1 MDLHHR
7 VLVQEENRRQTP
19 GAGAGNLIYHA
30 IARTRSAVLPDN
42 KKTALYPVHKAMGAR
57 IIPFGGWEMPVEY
70 SGIAKEHTA
79 VRTAAGLF
87 DVSHM
92 GEFEIRGPEA
102 LDLLQHVS
110 TNDVSK
116 LRDGQ
121 AQYSAMAYPH
131 GTVVDD
137 VLVYRNT
144 PEHFMV
150 VVNAGNI
157 AKDFEWIQ
165 SHNNV
170 DAVVENVSDDL
181 TLLALQGPKAIDIL
195 QPLTNVPLTNIENYH
210 FTRARVFNVDAIV
223 SRTGYTGEDGFEL
236 YFPAEKSEP
245 VWKAILEA
253 GNPLGLLPAGLGARN
268 TLRLEARMLL
278 YGNDM
283 DGTTTLL
290 EAGLG
295 WIVKFD
301 KGEFIGQEALLNQ
314 KQEGVRKKL
323 VGFEMLGK
331 DIARD
336 HYPVFVHGREAGH
349 VTSGSPSITLKKNI
363 GLAYL
368 PAENACIGTTFHVSV
383 RSKLPEARVVRT
395 PFYKREEQA

>member
-1 MDLHHR
+1 
-7 VLVQEENRRQTP
+7 
-19 GAGAGNLIYHA
+19 
-30 IARTRSAVLPDN
+30 
-42 KKTALYPVHKAMGAR
+42 VHKGLGAR
-57 IIPFGGWEMPVEY
+57 LIPFAGYEMPVEY
-70 SGIAKEHTA
+70 SGIAKEHAA
-79 VRTAAGLF
+79 VRSAAGLF

-102 LDLLQHVS
+102 LDLIQFIS
-110 TNDVSK
+110 TNDASK
-116 LRDGQ
+116 LVDGQ

-131 GTVVDD
+131 GAVVDD
-137 VLVYRNT
+137 LLIYRHNS
-144 PEHFMV
+144 EHFLL

-157 AKDFEWIQ
+157 AKDLEWIN
-165 SHNNV
+165 SHNRL
-170 DAVVENVSDDL
+170 DATVENVSDGIA
-181 TLLALQGPKAIDIL
+181 LLALQGPRAIKIL
-195 QPLTNVPLTNIENYH
+195 QPLTDVRLTDLRYYH
-210 FTRARVFNVDAIV
+210 FAQGRVLNVDAIV

-236 YFPAEKSEP
+236 YFAADKSEP
-245 VWKAILEA
+245 VWTGILAA
-253 GNPLGLLPAGLGARN
+253 GTPFGLVPAGLGARN
-268 TLRLEARMLL
+268 TLRLEAKYLL

-283 DGTTTLL
+283 DGTTSLL

-301 KGEFIGQEALLNQ
+301 KPDFIGREALQ
-314 KQEGVRKKL
+314 KQKRDGVKRRL

-336 HYPVFVHGREAGH
+336 HYPVFVHGREVGQ

-368 PAENACIGTTFHVSV
+368 PSEHAAIGTTFHVAV

-395 PFYKREEQA
+395 PFYKRESPEDHP